1 MIQRNIANYTTSPAP
16 SFKINRHD
24 LRAATVLRLSRN
36 HIIGSV
42 GVLILIVLDSVLL
55 VLARWLA
62 ETYGAS
68 WNSLWNAPENISL
81 LALLVTIEV
90 GLIATKGLYERG
102 ENRRNYLKIF
112 KILTFANIL
121 FLLITFLDRPEN
133 LVSRSTFLLSWLLSV
148 SFVCTGRCV
157 ANFTTRL
164 IRSRGLIQYPVFA
177 FCNQEDAEIVASL
190 LRQEKSYIF
199 KGWADL
205 ELLKEKQFETT
216 FNRIINLG
224 ISRVFVYTPTSVENP
239 MFLYWKLRNEGIT
252 LSFLSSGL
260 KPLFRKFDFS
270 NVNGVP
276 CIQFSTPAITG
287 LDFWVK
293 RTFDF
298 CFAVLILCL
307 ASPIY
312 LIIALSIM
320 IDSPGSIFYRQTR
333 FGLHGQPFKVWK
345 FRTMVENAEQLQQ
358 TLEAQNE
365 TNDGVLFKIKED
377 PRITR
382 VGRFLRRYSLDELPQ
397 IFNILRGEMS
407 FVGPRP
413 LPQRDVEKFSEHHF
427 VRHQVLPGITGLW
440 QVSGRSDI
448 LNFED
453 VVRLDIHYIEQ
464 WSLLLDL
471 QILFK
476 TIQVIWQKTGAY

>member
-1 MIQRNIANYTTSPAP
+1 MVQRQTVNYSPNSAALLNL
-16 SFKINRHD
+16 NRHD
-24 LRAATVLRLSRN
+24 LRAATIIKPNRFHLIGYLRILTLVL
-36 HIIGSV
+36 
-42 GVLILIVLDSVLL
+42 LDSTLL
-55 VLARWLA
+55 ASARWLA
-62 ETYGAS
+62 ETYGAYGHP
-68 WNSLWNAPENISL
+68 LWNAKENISL

-90 GLIATKGLYERG
+90 GLIAAKGLYERG
-102 ENRRNYLKIF
+102 ENRRDYLKICQ
-112 KILTFANIL
+112 ILTFANVL
-121 FLLITFLDRPEN
+121 FLLIAFLYHPEN

-148 SFVCTGRCV
+148 SFVCTGRYV
-157 ANFTTRL
+157 VNFTTEL
-164 IRSRGLIQYPVFA
+164 VHSRGLIQDRVFA
-177 FCNQEDAEIVASL
+177 FCSQEDAEIVASF

-199 KGWADL
+199 EGWADL

-216 FNRIINLG
+216 LNRIINLG

-287 LDFWVK
+287 LDFWLK

-312 LIIALSIM
+312 LTIALSIA
-320 IDSPGSIFYRQTR
+320 IDSPGPIFYRQTR
-333 FGLHGQPFKVWK
+333 FGLHGKPFKVWK

-365 TNDGVLFKIKED
+365 TNDGVLFKIKKD

-427 VRHQVLPGITGLW
+427 MRHEVLPGITGLW

-453 VVRLDIHYIEQ
+453 VVRLDINYIEQ
-464 WSLLLDL
+464 WSLSLDL

-476 TIQVIWQKTGAY
+476 TIRVILQKTGAY